1 MKDVSMGS
9 DRKGSVLGAAVF
21 WMAAVCAWGGIAPP
35 FYVGN
40 LAPVQDEYGRPMR
53 GSRLSSDA
61 ASRPR
66 VELRVAP
73 GWQRVAP
80 TTTGGASPLNPL
92 VTEDSHGGIGL
103 NAAESDSGLFCMVFP
118 QRPPTNLIVFARA
131 YNAPTAA
138 EATFYADSFPV
149 RIPAP
154 AGESSLVLAFEP
166 AKPLDP
172 GDDDADGLTNSWEK
186 LLGTDDRPSADYDGD
201 GMLDL
206 HEMLAGTDP
215 TDPGSLLVFRSIRRE
230 DAPAPADAGE
240 AVKSVRIRWQSV
252 PGRRYQLQY
261 VPTLL
266 GAPIFIPIGEV
277 VLATEGASEMEMLV
291 DLPEDAVAGT
301 FRIRLVRE

>member
-1 MKDVSMGS
+1 MGS
-9 DRKGSVLGAAVF
+9 DRKGRVLWAAAF
-21 WMAAVCAWGGIAPP
+21 WMAAACAWGGITPP

-103 NAAESDSGLFCMVFP
+103 NSSESDSGLFCLVFP

-131 YNAPTAA
+131 YNSPTAA
-138 EATFYADSFPV
+138 EATFYADSYPA

-230 DAPAPADAGE
+230 DAPPPADADEDDE

-252 PGRRYQLQY
+252 PGRRYQIQY

-266 GAPIFIPIGEV
+266 GAPVFIPIGEV
-277 VLATEGASEMEMLV
+277 VLAAAGASEMEMLV